1 MTNGMYGAC
10 SSYLLAKL
18 SALRTDTEAAVSPA
32 TKLEPEVLAS
42 RELADLE
49 RRREILILEALLR
62 VVNKSAEIPF

>member
-10 SSYLLAKL
+10 STYLIAKL
-18 SALRTDTEAAVSPA
+18 STLRNEAQAPVQS
-32 TKLEPEVLAS
+32 TTEPEVLAS